1 MKPTTDQTFL
11 LFLVLLCATSEAY
24 KILGVFPTQW
34 KSHGILGS
42 SVMKQLAAA
51 GHDVTIVSPFE
62 TNQKNVRDVILTN
75 YPKGENENIRLYV
88 INHIFIL

>member
-1 MKPTTDQTFL
+1 MRLTTKSQIFL
-11 LFLVLLCATSEAY
+11 ILFVLLCDTSKAY

-42 SVMKQLAAA
+42 SVMKQLAFA

-62 TNQKNVRDVILTN
+62 TNERNVRDVILTN
-75 YPKGENENIRLYV
+75 YPKGENENT
-88 INHIFIL
+88 

>member
-1 MKPTTDQTFL
+1 MRLTTNQIFL
-11 LFLVLLCATSEAY
+11 ILLVLFCATSEAY

-62 TNQKNVRDVILTN
+62 TNQKNVCDVILTN
-75 YPKGENENIRLYV
+75 YPEGENVNA
-88 INHIFIL
+88 